1 MHASSRRIAGDQNAA
16 GVPSVPDP
24 VTTTTTTTTATT
36 HTQAQQ
42 NHRRIEALEAA
53 VSGADGVPSLDE
65 LRQLVGVLQAFD
77 GRLNDTTRMILER
90 DSTIQ
95 ALTAELAAT
104 RTELTETRAN
114 IDAGLGSIA
123 RWAANGTDLR
133 ALQAQVSTMVSAA
146 AASRDRP
153 LVSSDPGRVA
163 EPPRISADGESI
175 SVSAN
180 ACGGTVDICEAA
192 QQIDAL
198 TNALAGGN

>member
-1 MHASSRRIAGDQNAA
+1 M
-16 GVPSVPDP
+16 
-24 VTTTTTTTTATT
+24 TATT

-65 LRQLVGVLQAFD
+65 LRQLVGVLQDFD
-77 GRLNDTTRMILER
+77 GRLNETTRMILAR

-95 ALTAELAAT
+95 TLTAELAAT
-104 RTELTETRAN
+104 RTELAETRAN
-114 IDAGLGSIA
+114 IDTGLANVA

-133 ALQAQVSTMVSAA
+133 VLQAQVSTMASAA
-146 AASRDRP
+146 AASRNRP
-153 LVSSDPGRVA
+153 LVSADPGSVV
-163 EPPRISADGESI
+163 ETPRISADGESI

-180 ACGGTVDICEAA
+180 ACGGTVDICVAV